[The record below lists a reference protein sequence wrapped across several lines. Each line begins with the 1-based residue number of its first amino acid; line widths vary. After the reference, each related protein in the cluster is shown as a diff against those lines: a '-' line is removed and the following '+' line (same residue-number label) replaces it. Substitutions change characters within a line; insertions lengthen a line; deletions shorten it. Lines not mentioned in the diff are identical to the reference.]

1 MDRIRTRPGPP
12 APRPSGVSDFRLEGC
27 EQVADLLG
35 VYAVDA
41 LDEEEA
47 SRVETH
53 VRYCPRCSQEVD
65 GHRETVALLAAV
77 GGPAPEGVWDRI
89 AKAISGDTSPAATR
103 LAPRFMATIRPPVR
117 RRVGWRRPVC
127 AAGLAAAAA
136 VAAVIGVQTSR
147 VDQLNRRV
155 NQLTVAAQQ
164 TGGFQGVAAALV
176 DPTARHYTLD
186 STSSAGQPLG
196 QLLVLPSGASYMVDS
211 RLPALSPAS
220 TYQLW
225 SLIAGRAVSVG
236 LLGDHPTAVA
246 FAIDPTVATNAYVIT
261 VEPAGGVVT
270 PTTAPVAKATV

>member
-1 MDRIRTRPGPP
+1 M
-12 APRPSGVSDFRLEGC
+12 SSFRLEGC
-27 EQVADLLG
+27 EPFAELLG

-41 LDEEEA
+41 LDEQEA
-47 SRVETH
+47 SGVEAH
-53 VRYCPRCSQEVD
+53 VKCCPRCSQEVD
-65 GHRETVALLAAV
+65 AHRETVALLAAA
-77 GGPAPEGVWDRI
+77 GGPAPEGVWGRI
-89 AKAISGDTSPAATR
+89 AAAISGDTAPAATR
-103 LAPRFMATIRPPVR
+103 LAPRLMATIRRPAPR
-117 RRVGWRRPVC
+117 RAGWPRPVY

-176 DPTARHYTLD
+176 DPSARRYTLD

-196 QLLVLPSGASYMVDS
+196 HLLVLPSGASYLVGS
-211 RLPALSPAS
+211 RLPPISSAS

-225 SLIAGRAVSVG
+225 SLIDGRAVSVG
-236 LLGDHPTAVA
+236 LLGDHPATVA
-246 FAIDPTVATNAYVIT
+246 FAIDPTVTTNAYLIT

-270 PTTAPVAKATV
+270 PTTAPVAKAAV